1 MSKKN
6 FLNES
11 TVRQFMK
18 YANLTGLSDNFI
30 NETYSVDE
38 EVTEESLEEA
48 EEVVEEAEEVV
59 EEGAYYED
67 EEDMED
73 MGDDLP
79 AEEPEFPEEEAPEDE
94 TAEMADTSEASVEA
108 LVDAL
113 ADTITQVTGVEVTA
127 AGDADVEAE
136 LPGDEGPVDDFPPT
150 PEDAP
155 VPGEEEEEVVLDE
168 ESLMAETMRRVTSRL
183 NGMKKK
189 NDMIERIT
197 NRIIERITEK
207 K

>member
-1 MSKKN
+1 M
-6 FLNES
+6 
-11 TVRQFMK
+11 
-18 YANLTGLSDNFI
+18 
-30 NETYSVDE
+30 
-38 EVTEESLEEA
+38 EEA
-48 EEVVEEAEEVV
+48 EEAAEEGEEVV
-59 EEGAYYED
+59 EEGYYMED
-67 EEDMED
+67 EDGMGD

-79 AEEPEFPEEEAPEDE
+79 AEDPEFPEEAPEDE
-94 TAEMADTSEASVEA
+94 GAEMADTSEASIEA

-136 LPGDEGPVDDFPPT
+136 LPGDEGPVDDFPPA
-150 PEDAP
+150 PEDALA
-155 VPGEEEEEVVLDE
+155 PGEEEEAVLDE

-197 NRIIERITEK
+197 SRIIERITEK